1 MDNESEGQALRPL
14 AGRIGRRSVL
24 RAAVMGVAGAAFA
37 IMVGVDP
44 AGLRSAAAG
53 EARPARSCRPCG
65 ASVNTRAG
73 YVVCD
78 ACQGAT
84 CPRCARASGENFL
97 CSICEGRT

>member
-1 MDNESEGQALRPL
+1 MDSESGWQAMKLLER
-14 AGRIGRRSVL
+14 RVRRRSVL
-24 RAAVMGVAGAAFA
+24 RAAVMGVAGATFA
-37 IMVGVDP
+37 IGVGVNP
-44 AGLRSAAAG
+44 AGPRAADAG

-78 ACQGAT
+78 SCQGVT

-97 CSICEGRT
+97 CSICDGQI